1 MDKVLASKK
10 KSSLVKSLEK
20 LPSLMVAFSGGVDST
35 FLLAVASETLGNRV
49 IAVTANSGVQPFTDR
64 EMAAAFTRERSIKH
78 IVFESDEKSI
88 PEFIANS
95 PDRCYH
101 CKKALCIKLRQIAEE
116 KGIPHI
122 AHAINTDDLGDYRPG
137 IKAAE
142 EMGLIAPLVDAGL
155 GKEEIRHLS
164 KEMGLATW
172 DKPSM
177 ACLASRI
184 PYGTPITEEKISMI
198 GRAEKILADE
208 GFRQYRVRHHGTV
221 ARIEVNEN
229 EISRLAGTELRE
241 KIVSGLKDIGFKHI
255 ALDLE
260 GFRSGNMN
268 RDIELPA
275 EKIDEP

>member
-1 MDKVLASKK
+1 MDKFLATQKK
-10 KSSLVKSLEK
+10 EELVRK
-20 LPSLMVAFSGGVDST
+20 LKNMPSLLVAFSGGVDST
-35 FLLAVASETLGNRV
+35 FLLAVAADTLGDRV
-49 IAVTANSGVQPFTDR
+49 IAVTANSFIHPFSDR
-64 EMAAAFTRERSIKH
+64 QMAAEFVTGRGIKH
-78 IVFESDEKSI
+78 IVFDSAEIKI
-88 PEFIANS
+88 PGFTANS

-101 CKKALCIKLRQIAEE
+101 CKKALCNKLRQIAEE
-116 KGIPHI
+116 KGISHI

-142 EMGLIAPLVDAGL
+142 ETGLIAPLVDAGL
-155 GKEEIRHLS
+155 SKQEIRYLS

-184 PYGTPITEEKISMI
+184 PYGTAITEEKISMI
-198 GRAEKILADE
+198 EKAEKIIAHE

-221 ARIEVNEN
+221 ARIEVSEN
-229 EISRLAGTELRE
+229 EISRLMDTGLRE
-241 KIVSGLKDIGFKHI
+241 KIISGLKKLGFKHI

-260 GFRSGNMN
+260 GYTSGSMN
-268 RDIELPA
+268 RDIELFA